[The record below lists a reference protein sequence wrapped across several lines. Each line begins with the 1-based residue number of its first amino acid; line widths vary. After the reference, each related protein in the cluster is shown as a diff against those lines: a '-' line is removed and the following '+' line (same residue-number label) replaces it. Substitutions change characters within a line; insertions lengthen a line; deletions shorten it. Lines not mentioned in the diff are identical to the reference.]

1 MNKTYVSTRN
11 HQDQINF
18 YQSIAQGIGDDGGLL
33 VPNFDFQKLDLNKL
47 VQLNYVDLATE
58 VISTFVPED
67 GKELI
72 HQACLNAYGKGLFPE
87 IVVPVKKAGDV
98 YVAELFH
105 GQTAAFKDMA
115 LSLLPHLMTLSLK
128 QLKEDREVMIL
139 AATSGDTGKAALE
152 GFKDVEGTCIKV
164 FYPLDGVSAIQQQQ
178 MVSQEGKNVKVVGI
192 HGNFDDAQ
200 SAVKVAFGDK
210 MLKEVSDQH
219 HVFLS
224 SANSINVGRLIP
236 QIVYYFHSYFELVR
250 NKEIEMGDQ
259 VNFCIPSGNFGNC
272 LAGWFAKNMGLPVN
286 KFITASNK
294 NNILTDFFTT
304 GKYDANREFFKTNA
318 PAMDILVSSN
328 LERLVWYMSGK
339 DGDKVKEYMEKLKAD
354 GIYEVDDET
363 FARIQDQFK
372 AGYLNEEEVLKTIKD
387 CYEDNGYVLDTHTAC
402 GYGVL
407 KQYQKE
413 TGDQTKTI
421 LLSTAS
427 PYKFPE
433 SVYKA
438 LFNEELDVY
447 DAIEKLNEKTG
458 VAVPKPLVGIKD
470 REVLHKTHIDK
481 TEIIN
486 FIKSEMEGL

>member
-1 MNKTYVSTRN
+1 
-11 HQDQINF
+11 
-18 YQSIAQGIGDDGGLL
+18 
-33 VPNFDFQKLDLNKL
+33 
-47 VQLNYVDLATE
+47 
-58 VISTFVPED
+58 
-67 GKELI
+67 
-72 HQACLNAYGKGLFPE
+72 
-87 IVVPVKKAGDV
+87 
-98 YVAELFH
+98 
-105 GQTAAFKDMA
+105 
-115 LSLLPHLMTLSLK
+115 
-128 QLKEDREVMIL
+128 MIL

-200 SAVKVAFGDK
+200 SAVKVAFGDP
-210 MLKEVSDQH
+210 MLKEVSDKH

-259 VNFCIPSGNFGNC
+259 VNFCVPSGNFGNC

-286 KFITASNK
+286 KFIAASNK

-363 FARIQDQFK
+363 FARIQNQFK

-447 DAIEKLNEKTG
+447 EAIEKLNEKTG
-458 VAVPKPLVGIKD
+458 VAIPKSLVGIKD

>member
-18 YQSIAQGIGDDGGLL
+18 YQAIVQGIGDDGGLL

-259 VNFCIPSGNFGNC
+259 VNFCVPSGNFGNC

-304 GKYDANREFFKTNA
+304 GKYDA
-318 PAMDILVSSN
+318 
-328 LERLVWYMSGK
+328 
-339 DGDKVKEYMEKLKAD
+339 KEYMEKLKAD

-447 DAIEKLNEKTG
+447 DAIEKLNKKTG

>member
-1 MNKTYVSTRN
+1 MDF
-11 HQDQINF
+11 DQLKDAS
-18 YQSIAQGIGDDGGLL
+18 YQEVA
-33 VPNFDFQKLDLNKL
+33 KL
-47 VQLNYVDLATE
+47 VLSAFLDDFTE
-58 VISTFVPED
+58 E
-67 GKELI
+67 ELDYCI
-72 HQACLNAYGKGLFPE
+72 TNAYDDKFDTAAIAP
-87 IVVPVKKAGDV
+87 VVKLKNH
-98 YVAELFH
+98 YNLELFH
-105 GQTAAFKDMA
+105 GSTIAFKDMA
-115 LSLLPHLMTLSLK
+115 LSILPYLLTTSAKK
-128 QLKEDREVMIL
+128 QGVDNKIVIL
-139 AATSGDTGKAALE
+139 TATSGDTGKAAMA
-152 GFKDVEGTCIKV
+152 GFADVPGTEIIV
-164 FYPLDGVSAIQQQQ
+164 FYPKDGVSKIQELQMTTQTGANTHVIAID
-178 MVSQEGKNVKVVGI
+178 
-192 HGNFDDAQ
+192 GNFDDAQ

-259 VNFCIPSGNFGNC
+259 VNFCVPSGNFGNC

-458 VAVPKPLVGIKD
+458 VAVPKPLAGIKD